1 MRVGALWAAVLIAAF
16 SSTVDA
22 QARVGKD
29 SVTRLMRFGRDVVYG
44 TAEGLA
50 FAGVDQLREE
60 PAEWGTGWGGFKK
73 RAASNIGEFLIQEG
87 VTEGLAA
94 AMNRPLDYTRCDCND
109 KGARVAWALAG
120 AVTDRMR
127 DGTRKFAVPRV
138 VGAFAGS
145 FAQAS
150 WRPDTENRTN
160 TALVNGAV
168 SLGIGALINLY
179 REFR

>member
-1 MRVGALWAAVLIAAF
+1 MQGRVLWAAVMIAAF
-16 SSTVDA
+16 SSTVNA

-60 PAEWGTGWGGFKK
+60 PAQWGTGWSGYGK
-73 RAASNIGEFLIQEG
+73 RAASNVGEFLIQEG

-94 AMNRPLDYTRCDCND
+94 AMNRPLDYTRCDCNRT
-109 KGARVAWALAG
+109 GARIAWALAG
-120 AVTDRMR
+120 ALTDRMR
-127 DGTRKFAVPRV
+127 DGTRRFAVPRV
-138 VGAFAGS
+138 VGAYSGS
-145 FAQAS
+145 FAQAA
-150 WRPDTENRTN
+150 WRPDTEDRART
-160 TALVNGAV
+160 AIVNGSV